1 MNTRKKILYVITKSN
16 WGGAQRYVHD
26 LAVHFAQKHDVAVAC
41 GGEGT
46 LRERL
51 SSASIR
57 VIPLPELERDVHI
70 LKDIRTFFDLLDII
84 RREHPDV
91 LHLNSSKI
99 GALGALAG
107 RLLRVPRVLFTAH
120 GWAWNED
127 RSTFS
132 KLLVSVVYFITLVLC
147 HETIAV
153 SESVRKQATRLP
165 FVGSNL
171 RLIRLGIGEKELS
184 SREEARTK
192 LPEKAR
198 APFVIGTIAELH
210 PIKGISYAIEAIKE
224 LNRADISYVVWG
236 EGEMRQSLEES
247 IRRLGLQNHVFLQG
261 HMHDAET
268 HIRAFDCF
276 VLPSLSEALG
286 YVILEAGRA
295 GLPVVASAVGGVPE
309 IIESM
314 HSGILVQPEKP
325 SEIAGALS
333 LLLDDENRR
342 RTFGAALQKTVHE
355 RFSQEKMFTETQH
368 VYEKTD

>member
-1 MNTRKKILYVITKSN
+1 MSTRKKILYVITKSN

-26 LAVHFAQKHDVAVAC
+26 LAVHFAQMHDVVVAC
-41 GGEGT
+41 GGEGA
-46 LRERL
+46 LKEHLVRKG
-51 SSASIR
+51 IR

-70 LKDIRTFFDLLDII
+70 LKDIRAFFDLLDII

-91 LHLNSSKI
+91 LHLNSSKV

-107 RLLRVPRVLFTAH
+107 RLLRVPRVVFTAH

-127 RSTFS
+127 RNALST
-132 KLLVSVVYFITLVLC
+132 LLISATYFVTLLLC
-147 HETIAV
+147 HNTIAV
-153 SESVRKQATRLP
+153 SESVQKQATRLP
-165 FVGSNL
+165 FVGNNL

-184 SREEARTK
+184 SREEARAK

-198 APFVIGTIAELH
+198 TPFVIGTIAELH
-210 PIKGISYAIEAIKE
+210 PIKGIPYAIEAMKE
-224 LNRADISYVVWG
+224 LNRADVSYVIWG

-247 IRRLGLQNHVFLQG
+247 VRRLGLQNRVFLQG

-295 GLPVVASAVGGVPE
+295 GLPVVATSVGGVPE
-309 IIESM
+309 IIDTM
-314 HSGILVQPEKP
+314 HSGILVQPKKP
-325 SEIAGALS
+325 SEMAAALS

-342 RTFGAALQKTVHE
+342 RVFGAALQKTVRE
-355 RFSQEKMFTETQH
+355 RFSQEKMFSETQR
-368 VYEKTD
+368 VYEQN